1 MIRISNL
8 NPSEH
13 ITSAPY
19 YLDPLHF
26 WQNVQRFLSSISMRD
41 CKFGRSS
48 YSGSDTRHSQEAIA
62 LKQACALGS
71 SEPFTVYDTSAPAA
85 IN

>member
-1 MIRISNL
+1 
-8 NPSEH
+8 
-13 ITSAPY
+13 
-19 YLDPLHF
+19 
-26 WQNVQRFLSSISMRD
+26 MRN

-71 SEPFTVYDTSAPAA
+71 SEPFNVYDTSAPAA
-85 IN
+85 INLTASSMEDVKYSISYLRS